1 MTEGDKLF
9 LKAQDLATPGAFN
22 RDPSLVW
29 EFYHYRREVML
40 SKSPNP
46 AHLAIAECAERL
58 KAEGRR
64 LRVITQVKKQR
75 VNQIN

>member
-1 MTEGDKLF
+1 MGVLPLQKRGEMT
-9 LKAQDLATPGAFN
+9 TPTSPVDTSFTK
-22 RDPSLVW
+22 
-29 EFYHYRREVML
+29 VML

-64 LRVITQVKKQR
+64 LRVITQVNMLIADVLK
-75 VNQIN
+75 